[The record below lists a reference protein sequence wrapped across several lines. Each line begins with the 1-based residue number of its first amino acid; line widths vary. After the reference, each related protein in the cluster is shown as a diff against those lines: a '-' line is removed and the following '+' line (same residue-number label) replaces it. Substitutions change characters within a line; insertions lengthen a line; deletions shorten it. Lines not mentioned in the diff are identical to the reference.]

1 MTDGNANAADP
12 RPNQPRRATRSPRS
26 YMEPLFLLGLL
37 VLWIVLQVWVLP
49 KVGVRT

>member
-1 MTDGNANAADP
+1 MTDGANVTEP
-12 RPNQPRRATRSPRS
+12 RPNQPHRATRSPRH
-26 YMEPLFLLGLL
+26 YMDALFFLGLL

>member
-1 MTDGNANAADP
+1 MTNAANEP
-12 RPNQPRRATRSPRS
+12 TRGPSESVANTRLPRRNMDA
-26 YMEPLFLLGLL
+26 LFLLGLL